1 MAPAPPPPPPRSTAA
16 TSPPPPPPPPRTTSP
31 AAAFPSSPDLS
42 RPSTPS
48 GSATPRGGGGV
59 ASAKGTLV
67 SLPALLSDLSVLAS
81 SPGAPLLAAKHFA
94 PEPAP
99 EDAYAP
105 PKPGAVDPRK
115 RGNEL
120 LEAVRAGELDL
131 RGSREEG
138 EEDGEK
144 ATLTREEAPLL
155 AERWVEAVD
164 RVLQRAEEEDKRA
177 GTKDGAVERAEQVER
192 WAGKV
197 ERGLAKA

>member
-1 MAPAPPPPPPRSTAA
+1 MAPAPPPPPSRSTAA
-16 TSPPPPPPPPRTTSP
+16 TSPPPPPPPRTSSP

-48 GSATPRGGGGV
+48 GSATPRG
-59 ASAKGTLV
+59 ASTKGTLV

-81 SPGAPLLAAKHFA
+81 SSGAPLLAAKHFA
-94 PEPAP
+94 PEH
-99 EDAYAP
+99 AYAP
-105 PKPGAVDPRK
+105 PKPAALDPRK

-131 RGSREEG
+131 SSPREG
-138 EEDGEK
+138 EEDGGK
-144 ATLTREEAPLL
+144 VTLSREEAPLL
-155 AERWVEAVD
+155 AERWVEAVE
-164 RVLQRAEEEDKRA
+164 RVLKRAQEEDQRA
-177 GTKDGAVERAEQVER
+177 GSKDGAVERAEQVER